1 MEGKTNNFEIFI
13 GKKVKLVVKE
23 PGDLNPK
30 AIFGKVKNVDN
41 NFLFFESQH
50 GIGCY
55 NLDVIIAIKP
65 IENRR
70 GYHG

>member
-1 MEGKTNNFEIFI
+1 MEGKTNNFEVFV

-23 PGDLNPK
+23 PGDLDPK
-30 AIFGKVKNVDN
+30 AIFGKVKGIDG
-41 NFLFFESQH
+41 NFLLFESKH

-55 NLDVIIAIKP
+55 NLEVIIAIKP

-70 GYHG
+70 GHG